1 MLAQPFLCRTRAP
14 CVLRRAE
21 ILLKPDKRLNLPP
34 LTQGPSGWPIMKTP
48 RVCIRL
54 IPEVALVLVVTVLPR
69 ATLAT
74 PVLVHKL
81 FPATHSIPP
90 QPHVFVHH
98 SVASPSQTNRDVEL
112 SESNAGVITRLKG
125 LTSIGR
131 RLHNL
136 RLPDDLMGPGDRP
149 GISALVIDAWQND
162 VRHVS
167 WHRGM

>member
-1 MLAQPFLCRTRAP
+1 M
-14 CVLRRAE
+14 
-21 ILLKPDKRLNLPP
+21 
-34 LTQGPSGWPIMKTP
+34 
-48 RVCIRL
+48 
-54 IPEVALVLVVTVLPR
+54 PEVALVLVVTVPPR

-74 PVLVHKL
+74 PVLAHIL

-90 QPHVFVHH
+90 QPHGLVHE
-98 SVASPSQTNRDVEL
+98 SAASPSQTNRNAEL
-112 SESNAGVITRLKG
+112 SASNAGVITRLKG

-136 RLPDDLMGPGDRP
+136 RLPDDLIGPGDRQ

-167 WHRGM
+167 WPGGM